1 MPRAELDWASSSIKI
16 GLLRNVR
23 LGGSN
28 YRVNFISILNLIPQ
42 KKMTWQPLIEEFK
55 QQAEKISEGGGQKS
69 IDRQHKKGRMTA
81 RERIAAVTD
90 DDWWLEVGKW
100 AAFEMYTEWGGSPS
114 ASVICG
120 IGKVSGRYVM
130 IIANDATVK
139 AGAFF
144 PMTCKKVLRAQRVA
158 MHCHLPLLYLV
169 DSAGVFLPLQDEIFP
184 DEDDFGRIFRNNS
197 VISAMGIPQIA
208 AIMGNCVAGGGYLPV
223 LCDKLVMTEGSGLY
237 LAGPALVKSAIG
249 QEYTSEELGG
259 AEMHASISGT
269 IDYREP
275 DDQAALK
282 RVREL
287 IGMMP
292 ETNRD
297 PKFRRETWSEPTEDQ
312 SKIYDIVPTN
322 PQMRYDVR
330 DLINVIADPDS
341 FVEYKA
347 EYGQTITCGH
357 ARIGGFTV
365 GIVAN
370 QRTAVMSKK
379 EGMQF
384 GGVIYH
390 DSADKEA
397 RFIMDC
403 NQTWTPLIFL
413 QDVMGFMVGADSE
426 HAGIIRA
433 GAKVVNAI
441 SNSRV
446 PKITLITGGSYGA
459 GNYAMCGK
467 AFDPRFIFAWPNA
480 RYAVMGGKQAAQTI
494 LDINI
499 AALKR
504 AGQEPDAEELE
515 ALRKKVA
522 DAYDTSTDIRY
533 AAARQWVDGIIDPAD
548 TRQFLM
554 QALETVTLHAED
566 EPFRTGVLQV

>member
-1 MPRAELDWASSSIKI
+1 MSWQS
-16 GLLRNVR
+16 
-23 LGGSN
+23 
-28 YRVNFISILNLIPQ
+28 LID
-42 KKMTWQPLIEEFK
+42 EF
-55 QQAEKISEGGGQKS
+55 QEQSTVIAQGGGQRS

-81 RERIAAVTD
+81 RERISQVID
-90 DDWWLEVGKW
+90 DDYWLEVGKW
-100 AAFEMYTEWGGSPS
+100 AGFGMYEEWGGSPS
-114 ASVICG
+114 GSVICG
-120 IGKVSGRYVM
+120 VGKIQDRLVM

-144 PMTCKKVLRAQRVA
+144 PITAKKVLRAQRIA
-158 MHCHLPLLYLV
+158 MHCRLPLLYLV

-197 VISAMGIPQIA
+197 VISAMGIPQLA

-223 LCDKLVMTEGSGLY
+223 LCDKLIMTEGSGLY

-259 AEMHASISGT
+259 AEMHAQISGT

-275 DDQAALK
+275 DDEAALK

-287 IGMMP
+287 VRMFP
-292 ETNRD
+292 ETQRD
-297 PKFRRETWSEPTEDQ
+297 LKFRRETWTEPTESQD
-312 SKIYDIVPTN
+312 KVYEIVPTD
-322 PQMRYDVR
+322 PQTRYDVR
-330 DLINVIADPDS
+330 DLINTVVDPDS
-341 FVEYKA
+341 FSEYKS
-347 EYGQTITCGH
+347 EYGKTIVCGY
-357 ARIGGFTV
+357 ARIGGFSV

-370 QRTAVMSKK
+370 QRTAVMTKK

-390 DSADKEA
+390 DSAEKEA

-403 NQTWTPLIFL
+403 NQSWTPIIFL
-413 QDVMGFMVGADSE
+413 QDVMGFMVGKDSE
-426 HAGIIRA
+426 EAGIIRA

-441 SNSRV
+441 SNSVV
-446 PKITLITGGSYGA
+446 PKITVITGGSYGA

-499 AALKR
+499 AAMKR

-515 ALRKKVA
+515 ALRQKVTE
-522 DAYDTSTDIRY
+522 AYDTSTDIRY
-533 AAARQWVDGIIDPAD
+533 AGGRLWVDGIIDPSD
-548 TRQFLM
+548 TRKVLIQS
-554 QALETVTLHAED
+554 LESVTLYAEP
-566 EPFRTGVLQV
+566 EPFRTGVYQV

>member
-1 MPRAELDWASSSIKI
+1 
-16 GLLRNVR
+16 
-23 LGGSN
+23 
-28 YRVNFISILNLIPQ
+28 
-42 KKMTWQPLIEEFK
+42 MTWEPLIEEF
-55 QQAEKISEGGGQKS
+55 QQQSAAIAEGGGPKS
-69 IDRQHKKGRMTA
+69 IERQHKKGRLTA
-81 RERIAAVTD
+81 RERITHVTD

-100 AAFEMYTEWGGSPS
+100 AGFGMYEEWGGAPS

-120 IGKVSGRYVM
+120 VGHINGRLVM
-130 IIANDATVK
+130 IIANDATIK

-144 PMTCKKVLRAQRVA
+144 PMTCKKVLRAQRIA
-158 MHCHLPLLYLV
+158 MQNRLPLLYLV

-184 DEDDFGRIFRNNS
+184 DEDDFGRIFRNNA
-197 VISAMGIPQIA
+197 VISAMGIPQLA

-275 DDQAALK
+275 DDESALR

-292 ETNRD
+292 ETTRD
-297 PKFRRETWSEPTEDQ
+297 SKFRRDTWNEPASDPNQ
-312 SKIYDIVPTN
+312 MLDVVPTD
-322 PQMRYDVR
+322 PQQRYDVR
-330 DLINVIADPDS
+330 DMINLVVDPDS
-341 FVEYKA
+341 FDEYKS
-347 EYGQTITCGH
+347 EYGQTITCGY
-357 ARIGGFTV
+357 ARIGGFHV

-370 QRTAVMSKK
+370 QRTSVMTKK

-403 NQTWTPLIFL
+403 NQTWTPIIFL
-413 QDVMGFMVGADSE
+413 QDVMGFMVGRDSE
-426 HAGIIRA
+426 EAGIIRA
-433 GAKVVNAI
+433 GAKVVNVI

-480 RYAVMGGKQAAQTI
+480 RYAVMGGKQAAATI

-499 AALKR
+499 AAMKR
-504 AGQEPDAEELE
+504 AGHEPDAEELE
-515 ALRKKVA
+515 QLRKKVT
-522 DAYDTSTDIRY
+522 DAYDTATDIRY
-533 AAARQWVDGIIDPAD
+533 AAA
-548 TRQFLM
+548 
-554 QALETVTLHAED
+554 
-566 EPFRTGVLQV
+566 

>member
-1 MPRAELDWASSSIKI
+1 MSWQS
-16 GLLRNVR
+16 
-23 LGGSN
+23 
-28 YRVNFISILNLIPQ
+28 LID
-42 KKMTWQPLIEEFK
+42 EF
-55 QQAEKISEGGGQKS
+55 QEQSTVIAQGGGQRS

-81 RERIAAVTD
+81 RERISQVID
-90 DDWWLEVGKW
+90 DDYWLEVGKW
-100 AAFEMYTEWGGSPS
+100 AGFGMYEEWGGSPS
-114 ASVICG
+114 GSVICG
-120 IGKVSGRYVM
+120 VGKIQDRLVM

-144 PMTCKKVLRAQRVA
+144 PITAKKVLRAQRIA
-158 MHCHLPLLYLV
+158 MHCRLPLLYLV

-197 VISAMGIPQIA
+197 VISAMGIPQLA

-223 LCDKLVMTEGSGLY
+223 LCDKLIMTEGSGLY

-259 AEMHASISGT
+259 AEMHAQISGT

-275 DDQAALK
+275 DDEAALK

-287 IGMMP
+287 VRMFP
-292 ETNRD
+292 ETQRD
-297 PKFRRETWSEPTEDQ
+297 LKFRRETWTEPTEAQ
-312 SKIYDIVPTN
+312 EKVYEIVPTD
-322 PQMRYDVR
+322 PQTRYDVR
-330 DLINVIADPDS
+330 DLINTVVDPDS
-341 FVEYKA
+341 FSEYKS
-347 EYGQTITCGH
+347 EYGKTIVCGY
-357 ARIGGFTV
+357 ARIGGFSV

-370 QRTAVMSKK
+370 QRTAVMTKNA
-379 EGMQF
+379 GMQF

-390 DSADKEA
+390 DSAEKEA

-403 NQTWTPLIFL
+403 NQSWTPIIFL
-413 QDVMGFMVGADSE
+413 QDVMGFMVGKDSE
-426 HAGIIRA
+426 EAGIIRA

-441 SNSRV
+441 SNSVV
-446 PKITLITGGSYGA
+446 PKITVITGGSYGA

-499 AALKR
+499 AAMKR

-515 ALRKKVA
+515 ALRQKVTE
-522 DAYDTSTDIRY
+522 AYDTSTDIRY
-533 AAARQWVDGIIDPAD
+533 AGGRLWVDGIIDPSD
-548 TRQFLM
+548 TRKVLIQS
-554 QALETVTLHAED
+554 LESVTLYAEP
-566 EPFRTGVLQV
+566 EPFRTGVYQV